1 LALAVPLSRFTS
13 RVGGGSAFYVMPKT
27 KLITH
32 YGQFWERTK
41 MFTVKN
47 GRVNTNDLTWPGMKK
62 PPIAGR
68 GIYILYR
75 GTTPVYVG
83 LGTARFGIWKR
94 LQSHTKGWLAY
105 AWDNASW
112 YKFKD
117 DASKEQI
124 EAVEALL
131 VATIPGLL
139 NGAQPSSQLGTK
151 CFPGKGK
158 TDASNT
164 LWKKN
169 ADDDTKA

>member
-1 LALAVPLSRFTS
+1 
-13 RVGGGSAFYVMPKT
+13 
-27 KLITH
+27 
-32 YGQFWERTK
+32 

-47 GRVNTNDLTWPGMKK
+47 GRVITNPLIWPDEEN

-112 YKFKD
+112 YQFKD
-117 DASKEQI
+117 ATKEQI

-139 NGAQPSSQLGTK
+139 NGAQPSGQLGTK
-151 CFPGKGK
+151 MFPGDAK
-158 TDASNT
+158 TDVSNT

-169 ADDDTKA
+169 VDDDTKA

>member
-1 LALAVPLSRFTS
+1 MS
-13 RVGGGSAFYVMPKT
+13 

-47 GRVNTNDLTWPGMKK
+47 GRVITNDLIWPDEKK

-112 YKFKD
+112 YEFE

-139 NGAQPSSQLGTK
+139 NGAQPSGQLGTK
-151 CFPGKGK
+151 CFPGNAK

-169 ADDDTKA
+169 VDDDTKA

>member
-1 LALAVPLSRFTS
+1 MAKP
-13 RVGGGSAFYVMPKT
+13 

-41 MFTVKN
+41 MFTVKD
-47 GRVNTNDLTWPGMKK
+47 GRVGTNLLTWPDEKK
-62 PPIAGR
+62 PPIAGP

-83 LGTARFGIWKR
+83 MGTARFGIWKR
-94 LQSHTKGWLAY
+94 LQSHAKGWLAH

-112 YKFKD
+112 YEFEH
-117 DASKEQI
+117 ASKEQI

-139 NGAQPSSQLGTK
+139 NGAQPGRQLGTK
-151 CFPGKGK
+151 CFPGNAK
-158 TDASNT
+158 TDVSNT

-169 ADDDTKA
+169 GDDDTTA

>member
-1 LALAVPLSRFTS
+1 
-13 RVGGGSAFYVMPKT
+13 MPKS

-41 MFTVKN
+41 MFTVKE
-47 GRVNTNDLTWPGMKK
+47 GRVNTNELTWPDKKK

-112 YKFKD
+112 YVFK
-117 DASKEQI
+117 AGTKEDQI

-139 NGAQPSSQLGTK
+139 NGAQPSGQLGKK
-151 CFPGKGK
+151 CFPGNAK
-158 TDASNT
+158 TDVSNT

-169 ADDDTKA
+169 GDADTK